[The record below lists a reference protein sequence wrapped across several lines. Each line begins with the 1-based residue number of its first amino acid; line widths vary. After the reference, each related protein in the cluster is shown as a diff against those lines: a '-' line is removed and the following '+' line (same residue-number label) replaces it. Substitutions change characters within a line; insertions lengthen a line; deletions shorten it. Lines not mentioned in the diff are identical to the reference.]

1 MFGSS
6 SFSAASFSQSDSGP
20 NAVFEVSG
28 VSTTGTV
35 GSVTTTLG
43 AGVSVSV
50 TGVAATMPVVAID
63 AGGSLF
69 GGIAFGEE
77 PFAELEDTGLKVVI
91 REGIGVPVTGVEGTG
106 AVGSVSIALAPNIS
120 VTGVAGTGGVGS
132 VTITEGA
139 GINVAVTGI
148 SATGG
153 VGSASVV
160 GDANVS
166 VVGVSA
172 DALKPN
178 NGSAFTANGNAQLST
193 AQAKFGPS
201 SLLLDGTD
209 DFVTSD
215 ENIDLSSG
223 DFTVD
228 MWIRPT
234 NVTGYKGI
242 WQTGTSTTEQSYLLG
257 NQVYWVVNPSTII
270 SSSVTVSAGVWTML
284 SYEREGN
291 VHRIYKNGTLED
303 TFTTSNKPDN
313 GVFSVGKNG
322 FGDFN
327 GYIDEVRLSSVAR
340 YEGTSFTEPTANYAK
355 IIGICL
361 KNINQN
367 NKLFSATKV
376 WTPVTKHGEQQIKNS
391 FDLWGQ
397 DQFSLIQVHNL
408 VNYKDHLEKLSNL
421 KQQKK
426 IKYIGVTTSHG
437 NKHKLLIDIMNKEDI
452 DFVQFTYNILDDEA
466 EQKLLPLAKEK
477 KIAVIVNRPFQG
489 GSLFDYTK
497 NKQIPKW
504 VKEYGIRSWSEFFLK
519 FTTSHPA
526 VTCSIPATSKL
537 DHMKENMQ
545 SLYGDLPDEKARMRM
560 KQFFKSL
567 V

>member
-1 MFGSS
+1 MFTRRNFLIF
-6 SFSAASFSQSDSGP
+6 SFISYLSNFFSLPSFAQNNQLQKINKIIPKTGEPLASIGM
-20 NAVFEVSG
+20 
-28 VSTTGTV
+28 GTWLTFDIGHNTEDV
-35 GSVTTTLG
+35 KTRTKIVEQFFQN
-43 AGVSVSV
+43 
-50 TGVAATMPVVAID
+50 
-63 AGGSLF
+63 GGSL
-69 GGIAFGEE
+69 IDSS
-77 PFAELEDTGLKVVI
+77 PMY
-91 REGIGVPVTGVEGTG
+91 
-106 AVGSVSIALAPNIS
+106 
-120 VTGVAGTGGVGS
+120 
-132 VTITEGA
+132 
-139 GINVAVTGI
+139 
-148 SATGG
+148 
-153 VGSASVV
+153 GSA
-160 GDANVS
+160 
-166 VVGVSA
+166 
-172 DALKPN
+172 
-178 NGSAFTANGNAQLST
+178 
-193 AQAKFGPS
+193 
-201 SLLLDGTD
+201 
-209 DFVTSD
+209 
-215 ENIDLSSG
+215 E
-223 DFTVD
+223 
-228 MWIRPT
+228 
-234 NVTGYKGI
+234 
-242 WQTGTSTTEQSYLLG
+242 
-257 NQVYWVVNPSTII
+257 
-270 SSSVTVSAGVWTML
+270 
-284 SYEREGN
+284 
-291 VHRIYKNGTLED
+291 
-303 TFTTSNKPDN
+303 
-313 GVFSVGKNG
+313 
-322 FGDFN
+322 
-327 GYIDEVRLSSVAR
+327 
-340 YEGTSFTEPTANYAK
+340 K

-376 WTPVTKHGEQQIKNS
+376 WTPATKHGEQQIKNS

-545 SLYGDLPDEKARMRM
+545 SLYGDLPDEKARMKM
-560 KQFFKSL
+560 KQFFKYL

>member
-1 MFGSS
+1 M
-6 SFSAASFSQSDSGP
+6 
-20 NAVFEVSG
+20 
-28 VSTTGTV
+28 GTWLTFDIGHNTEDV
-35 GSVTTTLG
+35 KTRTKIVEQFFQ
-43 AGVSVSV
+43 
-50 TGVAATMPVVAID
+50 D
-63 AGGSLF
+63 GGSL
-69 GGIAFGEE
+69 IDSS
-77 PFAELEDTGLKVVI
+77 PMY
-91 REGIGVPVTGVEGTG
+91 
-106 AVGSVSIALAPNIS
+106 
-120 VTGVAGTGGVGS
+120 
-132 VTITEGA
+132 
-139 GINVAVTGI
+139 
-148 SATGG
+148 
-153 VGSASVV
+153 GSA
-160 GDANVS
+160 
-166 VVGVSA
+166 
-172 DALKPN
+172 
-178 NGSAFTANGNAQLST
+178 
-193 AQAKFGPS
+193 
-201 SLLLDGTD
+201 
-209 DFVTSD
+209 
-215 ENIDLSSG
+215 E
-223 DFTVD
+223 
-228 MWIRPT
+228 
-234 NVTGYKGI
+234 
-242 WQTGTSTTEQSYLLG
+242 
-257 NQVYWVVNPSTII
+257 
-270 SSSVTVSAGVWTML
+270 
-284 SYEREGN
+284 
-291 VHRIYKNGTLED
+291 
-303 TFTTSNKPDN
+303 
-313 GVFSVGKNG
+313 
-322 FGDFN
+322 
-327 GYIDEVRLSSVAR
+327 
-340 YEGTSFTEPTANYAK
+340 K

-504 VKEYGIRSWSEFFLK
+504 VKEYGIKSWSDFFLK

-526 VTCSIPATSKL
+526 VTCSIPATSRL

-545 SLYGDLPDEKARMRM
+545 SLYGDLPDEKARMKM

>member
-1 MFGSS
+1 MFTRRNFLIFSLFS
-6 SFSAASFSQSDSGP
+6 YLSNFFSLPSFAQNNQLKKINKIIPKTGEPIASIGM
-20 NAVFEVSG
+20 
-28 VSTTGTV
+28 GTWLTFDIGHNTEDV
-35 GSVTTTLG
+35 KTRTKIVEQFFQN
-43 AGVSVSV
+43 
-50 TGVAATMPVVAID
+50 
-63 AGGSLF
+63 GGSL
-69 GGIAFGEE
+69 IDSS
-77 PFAELEDTGLKVVI
+77 PMY
-91 REGIGVPVTGVEGTG
+91 
-106 AVGSVSIALAPNIS
+106 
-120 VTGVAGTGGVGS
+120 
-132 VTITEGA
+132 
-139 GINVAVTGI
+139 
-148 SATGG
+148 
-153 VGSASVV
+153 GSA
-160 GDANVS
+160 
-166 VVGVSA
+166 
-172 DALKPN
+172 
-178 NGSAFTANGNAQLST
+178 
-193 AQAKFGPS
+193 
-201 SLLLDGTD
+201 
-209 DFVTSD
+209 
-215 ENIDLSSG
+215 E
-223 DFTVD
+223 
-228 MWIRPT
+228 
-234 NVTGYKGI
+234 
-242 WQTGTSTTEQSYLLG
+242 
-257 NQVYWVVNPSTII
+257 
-270 SSSVTVSAGVWTML
+270 
-284 SYEREGN
+284 
-291 VHRIYKNGTLED
+291 
-303 TFTTSNKPDN
+303 
-313 GVFSVGKNG
+313 
-322 FGDFN
+322 
-327 GYIDEVRLSSVAR
+327 
-340 YEGTSFTEPTANYAK
+340 K

-545 SLYGDLPDEKARMRM
+545 SLYGDLPDEKTRMKM

>member
-1 MFGSS
+1 MFTRRKFLI
-6 SFSAASFSQSDSGP
+6 FSLFSYLSNFFSLPSIAKNTQLKKINKIIPKTGEPLASIGM
-20 NAVFEVSG
+20 
-28 VSTTGTV
+28 GTWLTFDIGHNTEDV
-35 GSVTTTLG
+35 KTRTKIVEQFFQN
-43 AGVSVSV
+43 
-50 TGVAATMPVVAID
+50 
-63 AGGSLF
+63 GGSL
-69 GGIAFGEE
+69 IDSS
-77 PFAELEDTGLKVVI
+77 PMY
-91 REGIGVPVTGVEGTG
+91 
-106 AVGSVSIALAPNIS
+106 
-120 VTGVAGTGGVGS
+120 
-132 VTITEGA
+132 
-139 GINVAVTGI
+139 
-148 SATGG
+148 
-153 VGSASVV
+153 GSA
-160 GDANVS
+160 
-166 VVGVSA
+166 
-172 DALKPN
+172 
-178 NGSAFTANGNAQLST
+178 
-193 AQAKFGPS
+193 
-201 SLLLDGTD
+201 
-209 DFVTSD
+209 
-215 ENIDLSSG
+215 E
-223 DFTVD
+223 
-228 MWIRPT
+228 
-234 NVTGYKGI
+234 
-242 WQTGTSTTEQSYLLG
+242 
-257 NQVYWVVNPSTII
+257 
-270 SSSVTVSAGVWTML
+270 
-284 SYEREGN
+284 
-291 VHRIYKNGTLED
+291 
-303 TFTTSNKPDN
+303 
-313 GVFSVGKNG
+313 
-322 FGDFN
+322 
-327 GYIDEVRLSSVAR
+327 
-340 YEGTSFTEPTANYAK
+340 K

-361 KNINQN
+361 KSINQN

-526 VTCSIPATSKL
+526 VTCSIPATSRL

-545 SLYGDLPDEKARMRM
+545 SLYGDLPDEKARMKM